1 MINDTFYTSKKRI
14 LCGLFC
20 LIFILNVRIANA
32 QINAFVGYVY
42 SNNNDGKVFNNII
55 ERYNTSNP
63 TLLQPMKLLKIL
75 HGVDIGIR
83 YRIPAVSFEFNWIN
97 KFNQINDRVKA
108 SDNTEYKNTLYY
120 KSQTFCLGTEFFYDW
135 IGIGASLDWN
145 HLIIKKEKSTDRIR
159 EEWLSQSGLSN
170 HIFLN
175 FEFNMNDAMALSI
188 RPFVQLPLYKNDFY
202 NIEAKLNPDIART
215 SDPEMYKHKVVNWG
229 FKLLFVNGTK
239 TK

>member
-215 SDPEMYKHKVVNWG
+215 SDHEMYKHKVVNWG